1 MKNNIL
7 LLFSFI
13 LSLTGCQRDELG
25 ETQAGRVMH
34 FTVDIPEPNALR
46 SRAAIE
52 NGMINNLYV
61 LVFDENGGFLSRH
74 KAELESN
81 VANYK
86 VSNIPVSNGKQR
98 ILHFICN
105 YDWSKFSD
113 VGSLGKHENEI
124 IPPLSVS
131 EGTFAYWC
139 RKILPDG
146 ISDKGDGEMR
156 IDGAIA
162 LLRNV
167 AKISIENYTQ
177 DHASPKYL
185 SHVAFIIGDYYN
197 SGTVAPFNP
206 QTGSFDIGT
215 ITESPTGV
223 IQKIDESKFSAEPKY
238 IYEQRNSTSKTPSY
252 MIVKGFFQEEGQPL
266 NQKIL
271 SYYKIDNVDILGE
284 LLYDIGRNQHYIV
297 RLNNVA
303 TPGYSSLELAA
314 SNPASNNII
323 ASIMVQEF
331 TSVSDGDHILRVEM
345 TSRTF
350 VREAEDFRIGYAYV
364 DARTGATENA
374 DVQISL
380 SQDEKKPVVKPGTFG
395 FTNDNTEGIIYGT
408 TAKPDDFEIYSADIT
423 VKKDNLQRKINLR
436 LRTPLDFNFVAA
448 TPDQIANAVGQP
460 VQITFEF
467 PENVLSYAFPMKVYI
482 HTKRLS
488 PDVFTGGDQ
497 LSLDPSE
504 SGEYRYVYTAHQGGR
519 HMIHF
524 ITNSPSTNETI
535 YVEADVFNRSSV
547 KIGSSSFRPLTNLTF
562 TPNGANLKPKKGE
575 TVHASVT
582 IPEGQTPPYELR
594 FYTLKLELMEIPP
607 EEGTSVRPM
616 ESGAG
621 YIYTTNRTGVHT
633 AIFRTKFNES
643 KEYVRIGG
651 SQFGSIGA
659 DRSCYLYSFLNTRFD
674 PAAVPHG
681 TGNPV
686 ALRLSIPQD
695 YDWTINNGICDI
707 LVYTTQLSAPADNL
721 QGLEVIAD
729 PLLGAGYKYTA
740 HQNGGYDVSINFV
753 TLYEQNIETVTVDA
767 DAFNSTSISTRAI
780 YNFEAAAFNPLPK
793 KTGTGTNITLSF
805 TIPNNVPVSTAN
817 PLWIWI
823 DCGNMLNYRNTISG
837 GNLLLATGGNLNA
850 NNTTANN
857 GYWFK
862 ATSTGN
868 KTVRFRVRNTNN
880 RTAPII
886 LRSVDAQGETV
897 DNYLFYQTKDLNL

>member
-7 LLFSFI
+7 LLFSFL
-13 LSLTGCQRDELG
+13 LSLTACQRDELG
-25 ETQAGRVMH
+25 VRQAGRVMH

-46 SRAAIE
+46 SRVAIE
-52 NGMINNLYV
+52 NGMIENLYV

-81 VANYK
+81 VASYK
-86 VSNIPVSNGKQR
+86 VTNVPVSDGKQR

-113 VGSLGKHENEI
+113 VSSLGKHENEI
-124 IPPLSVS
+124 ISPLSVS
-131 EGTFAYWC
+131 GGTFAYWC
-139 RKILPDG
+139 RKILPEG
-146 ISDKGDGEMR
+146 ISDKGDGEMK

-167 AKISIENYTQ
+167 AKVSIENHTEE
-177 DHASPKYL
+177 HASPKYL
-185 SHVAFIIGDYYN
+185 SHVAFIMGDYYD
-197 SGTVAPFNP
+197 SGTVAPFNTE
-206 QTGSFDIGT
+206 TGSFDIGT

-223 IQKIDESKFSAEPKY
+223 MQKIDASKFSAEPQY
-238 IYEQRNSTSKTPSY
+238 VYEQKNATSKTPSY
-252 MIVKGFFQEEGQPL
+252 MIVRGFFQEEGQPE

-271 SYYKIDNVDILGE
+271 SYYKIDIVDILSE
-284 LLYDIGRNQHYIV
+284 LLHDIGRNYHYIV

-303 TPGYSSLELAA
+303 TPGHPSLELAA

-323 ASIMVQEF
+323 SSILVQEF
-331 TSVSDGDHILRVEM
+331 TSVSDGGHILRVEM

-350 VREAEDFRIGYAYV
+350 VREDEDFRIGYAYV
-364 DARTGATENA
+364 DAVTGATNNA
-374 DVQISL
+374 GVEVSL
-380 SQDEKKPVVKPGTFG
+380 SQDENKPVVKLGSFG
-395 FTNDNTEGIIYGT
+395 FMQGDTEGTIYGK
-408 TAKPDDFEIYSADIT
+408 TASPDNFEIYSADIT

-436 LRTPLDFNFVAA
+436 LRSPLDFNFVAA

-497 LSLDPSE
+497 LSLDSSE

-524 ITNSPSTNETI
+524 ITNSPSTNETV
-535 YVEADVFNRSSV
+535 YVEADMFNISSV
-547 KIGSSSFRPLTNLTF
+547 KIGSSTMLPLTNFTF
-562 TPNGANLKPKKGE
+562 TPNGVDLKPKKGE
-575 TVHASVT
+575 IVHMSVN
-582 IPEGQTPPYELR
+582 IPGGQTPPYELR
-594 FYTLKLELMEIPP
+594 FYTLKLELMEMPS
-607 EEGTSVRPM
+607 EEGVSIRPM

-633 AIFRTKFNES
+633 ATFKTKFNES
-643 KEYVRIGG
+643 KEYTRMGG
-651 SQFGSIGA
+651 AQFGSIGA
-659 DRSCYLYSFLNTRFD
+659 DRSCFLYSFLNTRFD
-674 PAAVPHG
+674 PASVPHG
-681 TGNPV
+681 VGSPV
-686 ALRLSIPQD
+686 ALKLSIPQD
-695 YDWTINNGICDI
+695 YDWTINDGNCDI
-707 LVYTTQLSAPADNL
+707 LVYTTQLGAPIDNR

-729 PLLGAGYKYTA
+729 PLLGAGYKYTT
-740 HQNGGYDVSINFV
+740 HQNQGNDVSIDFV
-753 TLYEQNIETVTVDA
+753 TLHDRNLETVTVDA
-767 DAFNSTSISTRAI
+767 DAFNPVSASTRVM
-780 YNFEAAAFNPLPK
+780 YNFESAAFNPLPK
-793 KTGTGTNITLSF
+793 NTGTGTNITLSF
-805 TIPNNVPVSTAN
+805 TIPNNASVSVEN

-823 DCGNMLNYRNTISG
+823 DCGNMLNYRNNISG
-837 GNLLLATGGNLNA
+837 GNLLLATGGNLNV
-850 NNTTANN
+850 NNTTATD

-862 ATSTGN
+862 ATSTGS
-868 KTVRFRVRNTNN
+868 KSVRFRVRSTGN

-886 LRSVDAQGETV
+886 LRSVAGQGETV